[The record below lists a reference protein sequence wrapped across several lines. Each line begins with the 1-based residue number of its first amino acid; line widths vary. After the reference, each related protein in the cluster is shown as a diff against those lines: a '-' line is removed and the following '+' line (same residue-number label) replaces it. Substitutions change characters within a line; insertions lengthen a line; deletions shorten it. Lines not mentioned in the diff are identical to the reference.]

1 MKDKKKKMEF
11 KQQFVIALTLSI
23 LFGLGWGI
31 GLPAT
36 QQVQNVTGVRET
48 FATLFVLLTS
58 FQGFFIFFMH
68 CIRSPDIRKD
78 WMRCFKRTTRQ
89 DFSETSTSGIVA
101 KKGKS
106 KASDF
111 TSTTSAGEKASAKY
125 KYVKKKNDS
134 STANE
139 YSSYDGDNDG
149 QSTLRHNLKLAGTTD
164 KDTTLT
170 KFGKGLGAPKTSY
183 LSFIEENES
192 ENRVIQSD
200 DDSGSEGWRE
210 EGNMATLALPEGV
223 IGAEDFDFDI
233 KSVYSLGRLSMASEV
248 NKNVI
253 FNNPMQLHDFVDGG
267 DGGFDLDTMS
277 VQSGYSQPDTSQ
289 TIFVNPMEDTV

>member
-11 KQQFVIALTLSI
+11 KQQFIIALTLSI

-36 QQVQNVTGVRET
+36 QQLQDVKAVRDV
-48 FATLFVLLTS
+48 FASLFVLLTS

-78 WMRCFKRTTRQ
+78 WMRCFKKTTRQ
-89 DFSETSTSGIVA
+89 DFSEASTSGLVS

-106 KASDF
+106 KPSDF

-125 KYVKKKNDS
+125 KYVKKKKDS
-134 STANE
+134 TTDEFSFT
-139 YSSYDGDNDG
+139 SGDDGGDG
-149 QSTLRHNLKLAGTTD
+149 LSTLRHNLKMAGTTD
-164 KDTTLT
+164 KDTTLAR
-170 KFGKGLGAPKTSY
+170 FGKGLGTSPN

-192 ENRVIQSD
+192 ENRVIPSD
-200 DDSGSEGWRE
+200 DDSGSEGWS
-210 EGNMATLALPEGV
+210 NMATLALPEGV
-223 IGAEDFDFDI
+223 IGAEDFDIDV
-233 KSVYSLGRLSMASEV
+233 KSVYSLGRLSMTSVA

-253 FNNPMQLHDFVDGG
+253 FNNPMQLHDDFVD

-277 VQSGYSQPDTSQ
+277 LQSGYSQPDTSQ
-289 TIFVNPMEDTV
+289 TIFMNPMEDTV